1 MMKRLIFLGGPG
13 SGKGTQAKKLCE
25 KFGMTHISTG
35 DLLRKAIKEETEL
48 GKSARRYVD
57 AGDLVPDDIILGMI
71 KEELTG
77 QDEGFIFDGFP
88 RTLPQAEGLDRIL
101 GELGMNIDGVFNLV
115 VPDKVIVERLVA
127 RRLCKSCGFEYNL
140 KFRPPEREGV
150 CDKCGGELFQRSD
163 DNAEVINNRLRVYRE
178 KTRPIEDF
186 YRAKGLLIDIDGG
199 KDFDEVFGSIT
210 ELAGSAR

>member
-1 MMKRLIFLGGPG
+1 MMLRLVFLGGPG
-13 SGKGTQAKKLCE
+13 SGKGTQAKKLSE
-25 KFGMTHISTG
+25 RFGLAHISTG
-35 DLLRKAIKEETEL
+35 DLLRKAIKNETGL
-48 GKSARRYVD
+48 GRSAKRYVD

-77 QDEGFIFDGFP
+77 QDRGFIFDGFP

-101 GELGMNIDGVFNLV
+101 GELAINIDGVFNLV
-115 VPDKVIVERLVA
+115 VPDEVIVDRLVA
-127 RRLCKSCGFEYNL
+127 RRLCKNCGFEYNL
-140 KFRPPEREGV
+140 KFRPPDRDGI
-150 CDKCGGELFQRSD
+150 CDRCGGELFQRSD

-186 YRAKGLLIDIDGG
+186 YRAKGLLFDIDGG